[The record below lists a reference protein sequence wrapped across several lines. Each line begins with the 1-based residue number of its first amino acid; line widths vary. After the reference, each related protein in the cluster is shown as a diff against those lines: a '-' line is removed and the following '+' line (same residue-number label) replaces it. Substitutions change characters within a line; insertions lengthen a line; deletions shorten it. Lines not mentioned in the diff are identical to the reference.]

1 MTNKVFAATTV
12 GSLNPRPRCLLRL
25 ASPSSLFLQLPGA
38 SGLALTLAVCPLV
51 SSCHSPLLPVTCSCL
66 GSAHPCHQSV
76 KFLNPTRDNL
86 VSGTRAPGQTQKT
99 SFFLQ
104 AFVPFYRETTIHFS
118 NRETEHI
125 CVTPSTATVNASL
138 TATHPGQGEVIAH
151 VVPSVVTLC
160 LFRTCFPNGWV
171 IAALIS

>member
-25 ASPSSLFLQLPGA
+25 ASPSSPFLQLPGA
-38 SGLALTLAVCPLV
+38 SGLALTLAV
-51 SSCHSPLLPVTCSCL
+51 SSCHSPLLPVTRSCL
-66 GSAHPCHQSV
+66 GSAHPCHRSV

-99 SFFLQ
+99 CFFLQ
-104 AFVPFYRETTIHFS
+104 AFVPFYRETTMHFS
-118 NRETEHI
+118 NRETQHI
-125 CVTPSTATVNASL
+125 CVTPSAATVNAPL
-138 TATHPGQGEVIAH
+138 TATHPSQGEVIAR